1 MLYKLTRQD
10 FITRSGCLWGE
21 NVTHTADGQ
30 GALCSEHWLH
40 AYEHP
45 LIAVFMNP
53 IHGDFSNPILWECDG
68 IVGITDHGL
77 KVGCTSLTTLRQIP
91 LPVVTTEQCVRFAIA
106 CAVSVYQEPSFISWA
121 MSWIYGTDRSRKAAL
136 AAAAAWAESA
146 AEAAALAAAWAEAA
160 AWAAAAAAV
169 WAACAATKVVAP
181 REAAKKAAWAAA
193 AETPTTEGTLDLVTC
208 AEWAMS
214 DNINLPIVIKE
225 MNAVSYPL

>member
-1 MLYKLTRQD
+1 MLYKLTNPD
-10 FITRSGCLWGE
+10 FTTHGICLWGE
-21 NVTHTADGQ
+21 NVTHTADGE
-30 GALCSEHWLH
+30 GELCSEHWLH

-136 AAAAAWAESA
+136 AAAA
-146 AEAAALAAAWAEAA
+146 
-160 AWAAAAAAV
+160 
-169 WAACAATKVVAP
+169 
-181 REAAKKAAWAAA
+181 
-193 AETPTTEGTLDLVTC
+193 ETPTTEGTLDLVTC